1 MAYMAH
7 MAADVAFEMQRLVH
21 APRPLVWQAY
31 TALEPLL
38 QWFGPSG
45 FTVPH
50 SSMDFRPGGSFHY
63 CLRGPT
69 GLEIWG
75 KWDFVDLREP
85 EYLEVII
92 GFSDA
97 KGRLTRHPMEPVW
110 PLQTLSRTTLRE
122 QGEGTD
128 ITIRWEPWQ
137 ATQAESAAFA
147 AGHAAMQ
154 QGSNDT
160 FAHLDAYLAMKKR
173 VA

>member
-1 MAYMAH
+1 MASEI
-7 MAADVAFEMQRLVH
+7 AFEMQRLVH
-21 APRPLVWQAY
+21 APQAVVWQAY

-50 SSMDFRPGGSFHY
+50 SSMDLRPGGIFHY

-75 KWDFVDLREP
+75 KWDFVDLQEP
-85 EYLEVII
+85 EYLEVIL

-97 KGRLTRHPMEPVW
+97 KGRLTRHPMEPTW
-110 PLQTLSRTTLRE
+110 PLQTLSRTTLRAQGE
-122 QGEGTD
+122 QGGSTEVA
-128 ITIRWEPWQ
+128 IRWEPWQ
-137 ATQAESAAFA
+137 ATQAEIATFV

-154 QGSNDT
+154 QGCNDT
-160 FAHLDAYLAMKKR
+160 FAHLDAYLATR
-173 VA
+173 RRAA

>member
-1 MAYMAH
+1 
-7 MAADVAFEMQRLVH
+7 MAAEIAFEMQRLVH
-21 APRPLVWQAY
+21 APRPVVWQAY

-38 QWFGPSG
+38 QWFGPGG

-50 SSMDFRPGGSFHY
+50 SSMDLRPGGSFHY

-85 EYLEVII
+85 EYLEVIL

-97 KGRLTRHPMEPVW
+97 KARLTRHPMEPVW

-122 QGEGTD
+122 QGAQGAQDSRTE

-137 ATQAESAAFA
+137 ATQAENAAFA
-147 AGHAAMQ
+147 AAHAAMQ
-154 QGSNDT
+154 QGCNDT
-160 FAHLDAYLAMKKR
+160 FAHLDAYLATRRR